1 MKTLLMV
8 MFCTLFGPTVRGQPP
23 LYESSMTNSII
34 AAGLTSVAV
43 QESFHVEPFFGEDY
57 TQLRVLVSLRLDGA
71 EAYFLR
77 GSKAGVAFSM
87 GQELGPGSLRYDDF
101 PTQLEVLSMMEY
113 KWIVRFPGNRLS
125 GHASRDWF
133 TNQLSVLIGFA
144 RPYQGG
150 MQYGWIRM
158 ERETTKPTEL
168 IGPNGE
174 IRQVE
179 FLPTAYAVNPF
190 PDRPIRAGE
199 PPELPV
205 LSTEVLRDLSG
216 PTRVRVRWPTG
227 YPGVRLE
234 WALELKA
241 LMDWMPVEGV
251 VGEEAIFEVPE
262 DGQLYLR
269 LGLSP

>member
-1 MKTLLMV
+1 MLSSFLK
-8 MFCTLFGPTVRGQPP
+8 CSGQLIDISGTNVIVASKASAAAIQEFFDVEQIFPP
-23 LYESSMTNSII
+23 GKAIY
-34 AAGLTSVAV
+34 
-43 QESFHVEPFFGEDY
+43 
-57 TQLRVLVSLRLDGA
+57 RVFSGLRLDDKDA
-71 EAYFLR
+71 RFLR
-77 GSKAGVAFSM
+77 GSKVKLAFSS
-87 GQELGPGSLRYDDF
+87 GQELGPESLRYEDF
-101 PTQLEVLSMMEY
+101 PDQLEVLPLLVYE
-113 KWIVRFPGNRLS
+113 WHVLFPGNRLS
-125 GHASRDWF
+125 GHASQDWF

-174 IRQVE
+174 VRQVV

-205 LSTEVLRDLSG
+205 LSTEVLRDPSG

>member
-1 MKTLLMV
+1 
-8 MFCTLFGPTVRGQPP
+8 
-23 LYESSMTNSII
+23 
-34 AAGLTSVAV
+34 
-43 QESFHVEPFFGEDY
+43 
-57 TQLRVLVSLRLDGA
+57 
-71 EAYFLR
+71 
-77 GSKAGVAFSM
+77 M

-205 LSTEVLRDLSG
+205 LSTEVLRDPSR
-216 PTRVRVRWPTG
+216 PTRVRVRWPAG

-234 WALELKA
+234 RAPELKA
-241 LMDWMPVEGV
+241 LMDWLPVEGV
-251 VGEEAIFEVPE
+251 VGEEAIFDVPE